1 MPPAPTPVQR
11 FVAPRLSIVVLPFAN
26 LSDDREQQYFADGI
40 TEDLTTDLSRI
51 PHMFVISRNTAFTYR
66 NKPIDTKQIGREL
79 GVRYALEGSVRRSG
93 NLVRVNAQLIDAAT
107 DGHLWAERPDWD
119 AADLFTLQNEITSR
133 LANTLGSELIA
144 AEAARPAEHPDALD
158 CVLRRRAVFQ
168 KHRGPDSF
176 REAINLFEHAL
187 ALDPQSVEAQTWLAH
202 ALARRVTAFMT
213 DSAAIHL
220 ARAEG
225 LIDQALVAAPRISFA
240 HYVKGTVL
248 RIYHR
253 WEDATLEFETALSL
267 DRNSASALQGL
278 GWCKLYAGSLD
289 EVIPIGEQAIRLS
302 PRDSRIGSRYLL
314 IGSAHLLQSRTDE
327 AIGWLEK
334 ARSAQPAVLPVR
346 SRLAAAY
353 GLKGETKRA
362 AAELAEAR
370 KQVGD
375 VFSSIARVKAGLPG
389 DVFSSIARSQASG
402 AAGVPNMG
410 ALLEATYFAGLR
422 KAGTPEE

>member
-1 MPPAPTPVQR
+1 
-11 FVAPRLSIVVLPFAN
+11 
-26 LSDDREQQYFADGI
+26 
-40 TEDLTTDLSRI
+40 
-51 PHMFVISRNTAFTYR
+51 
-66 NKPIDTKQIGREL
+66 
-79 GVRYALEGSVRRSG
+79 
-93 NLVRVNAQLIDAAT
+93 LVRVNSQLIDAAT
-107 DGHLWAERPDWD
+107 DGHLWAERFDCD
-119 AADLFTLQNEITSR
+119 AADLFTLQNEITTR
-133 LANTLGSELIA
+133 LANALGIELIA

-158 CVLRRRAVFQ
+158 YVLRGRAALQ
-168 KHRGPDSF
+168 KSRGPDSY

-187 ALDPQSVEAQTWLAH
+187 ALDPQSIEAQTRLAGV
-202 ALARRVTAFMT
+202 LVNRVTTFMT
-213 DSAAIHL
+213 DAAATDL

-225 LIDQALVAAPRISFA
+225 LVDQALVAAPRISFT

-248 RIYHR
+248 RMYHQ

-267 DRNSASALQGL
+267 DRNSANALQGL

-302 PRDSRIGSRYLL
+302 PRDSGIGFRYLL

-334 ARSAQPAVLPVR
+334 ARSAFPAMPVVR

-370 KQVGD
+370 KLAGD
-375 VFSSIARVKAGLPG
+375 VFSSIARLKAGLTG
-389 DVFSSIARSQASG
+389 DVFSSIVRSKASG
-402 AAGVPNMG
+402 ASGVPNMG

-422 KAGTPEE
+422 KAGMPEE